1 MTNFLKKNWFVCL
14 VIVLFAGVSIYY
26 IYDTNK
32 GKLKGKSVDG
42 EDVVYSIN
50 DENITASALYDE
62 LYKTNGNS
70 AIVTLIQKAV
80 ADQAVETTS
89 DMKDTAST
97 QASSIRSNYQSS
109 YGDDYE
115 SQLNSDLKSTG
126 FDDLEEYL
134 IYAQKINKISAE
146 YAKNN
151 FEDLQ
156 IRSIS
161 YILISFDDTS
171 NPTDEPTTSEQE
183 KMDAVD
189 KALADGDSFA
199 DVASEYSEDSSTAEN
214 GGLLGVIDAN
224 TTSLD
229 SEFYAAAMALA
240 EGETTSEWVRSSSFG
255 YFRIQCNA
263 ATAET
268 LEETYTDEDP
278 YLALVENYDTTLTYK
293 ALWAKIEELGIDFGG
308 DEELEASVK
317 EAFGVEEEA
326 EEETTEENTE
336 SEATASPSAS
346 STATTDGNE

>member
-14 VIVLFAGVSIYY
+14 VIVLFACVSVYY

-42 EDVVYSIN
+42 ENVVYSIN
-50 DENITASALYDE
+50 DEDVTASSLYEE
-62 LYKTNGNS
+62 LYKSNGSN
-70 AIVTLIQKAV
+70 AIVTLIEKAV
-80 ADQAVETTS
+80 CDQAVDTTS
-89 DMKDTAST
+89 EMKETASS

-115 SQLNSDLKSTG
+115 AQLESDLKSTG

-134 IYAQKINKISAE
+134 IFAQKVNQISAE

-151 FEDLQ
+151 FEELQ
-156 IRSIS
+156 IREIS

-171 NPTDEPTTSEQE
+171 NPTEEATETEQS

-189 KALADGDSFA
+189 AALAEGTSFA
-199 DVASEYSEDSSTAEN
+199 DVAKEYSEDSSTSES
-214 GGLLGVIDAN
+214 GGVLGIIDTN

-229 SEFYAAAMALA
+229 SDFYNAAMALA
-240 EGETTSEWVRSSSFG
+240 EGEVSDWVRSDSFG
-255 YFRIQCNA
+255 YFRIECTA

-268 LEETYTDEDP
+268 LATSYTEEDP
-278 YLALVENYDTTLTYK
+278 YLALVENYDTSLSTK

-308 DEELEASVK
+308 DTELEATVK
-317 EAFGVEEEA
+317 TAFGVEDESSDDTTEESTEA
-326 EEETTEENTE
+326 ESTASPVSTETTE
-336 SEATASPSAS
+336 SE
-346 STATTDGNE
+346 DGE